1 MPWIDSDSSGGK
13 LCQKY
18 STLPGETIVASGLAP
33 GELALQAADGRL
45 VYRDA
50 TGALAGFPGADGINK
65 IIALTQAE
73 YDALTP
79 DANTLYV
86 IT

>member
-1 MPWIDSDSSGGK
+1 MAWIDSTSTGGK

-18 STLPGETIVASGLAP
+18 STSAGETIVASGLAP

-45 VYRDA
+45 VYKDA
-50 TGALAGFPGADGINK
+50 TGVVQGFPAAFGITK
-65 IIALTQAE
+65 IVSLTQAE
-73 YDALTP
+73 YDGLTP
-79 DANTLYV
+79 DATTLYV